1 MTSPKIYSFIFHF
14 NNNVTE
20 TIGDSIIPV
29 TSVTIYFFMMRKLS
43 EKFNQIGSV
52 GQKYKICD
60 SQLFILLILNRP
72 QRLFKGCCSSSCFL
86 VFSFIGS
93 CRACSHSRIYPI
105 RQLWSLQ
112 LDKSF
117 QDLNFRLGI
126 QTLSTKLS
134 NKLPNRKILNLK
146 VIFTH
151 R

>member
-20 TIGDSIIPV
+20 TIGDSVIPA
-29 TSVTIYFFMMRKLS
+29 TSVTIYFFMMRKLFD
-43 EKFNQIGSV
+43 KFNQICERDS
-52 GQKYKICD
+52 

-134 NKLPNRKILNLK
+134 NKLPNSKILNLK
-146 VIFTH
+146 VIFTY